1 LRDVPRSMAG
11 EITLTSNNDRLPPN
25 LFKAALFDARPQI
38 GLWSSLCSNIA
49 AEIIGGAGF
58 DWIVIDTEHA
68 PNELPAVL
76 AQLQVLAGGTASGV
90 VRPAWN
96 DPVLFKRVLDVGALS
111 LVVPFVQNA
120 EEARR
125 AVAATRYPPHGI
137 RGVALATRA
146 SRYGRVQDYAV
157 RASDELCV
165 LVQLETRQALGNLES
180 IAAVEG
186 VDGLFIGP
194 SDLAADLGH
203 LGDSGHP
210 EVRAAIDDA
219 IRRIC
224 ATGKAAGILAP
235 VEADARHWLALGCLF
250 VAVGSDVSLLARQA
264 DALAAAYRPK

>member
-1 LRDVPRSMAG
+1 MELPLNPLKRALREGRA
-11 EITLTSNNDRLPPN
+11 
-25 LFKAALFDARPQI
+25 QI
-38 GLWSSLCSNIA
+38 GLWSQLASH
-49 AEIIGGAGF
+49 IGVEVLAGSGF
-58 DWIVIDTEHA
+58 DFLVLDTEHA

-76 AQLQVLAGGTASGV
+76 AQLQALAGGTASGV

-96 DPVLFKRVLDVGALS
+96 DPVLFKRLLDIGVLS
-111 LVVPFVQNA
+111 LLVPFVENA

-137 RGVALATRA
+137 RGVALTTRA
-146 SRYGRVQDYAV
+146 NRYGRVKDYPE
-157 RASDELCV
+157 RAHDELCV
-165 LVQLETRQALGNLES
+165 LVQLETRVALGNLES

-203 LGDSGHP
+203 LGDSAHP
-210 EVRAAIDDA
+210 EVRTAIDDA

-224 ATGKAAGILAP
+224 ATGKVAGILAP

-250 VAVGSDVSLLARQA
+250 LAVGSDVSLLARQSEL
-264 DALAAAYRPK
+264 LAARFRSQ